1 MQVCKRN
8 GEYVDVSFDKITRR
22 IAKLSDNLDVD
33 PIIVAKDVCHQIID
47 GIKTSEI
54 DKISSIVA
62 QEYTT
67 TNPDYSKLAG
77 RISISNLQ
85 KNTKS
90 KFSEYMELIYENDL
104 ITDKIINIVKNNKER
119 LDNAI
124 NEILSHHL
132 QLLNLLYLWSKSSIL
147 LIFLLKYYLLP

>member
-77 RISISNLQ
+77 RISIEVN
-85 KNTKS
+85 
-90 KFSEYMELIYENDL
+90 
-104 ITDKIINIVKNNKER
+104 
-119 LDNAI
+119 
-124 NEILSHHL
+124 
-132 QLLNLLYLWSKSSIL
+132 
-147 LIFLLKYYLLP
+147 